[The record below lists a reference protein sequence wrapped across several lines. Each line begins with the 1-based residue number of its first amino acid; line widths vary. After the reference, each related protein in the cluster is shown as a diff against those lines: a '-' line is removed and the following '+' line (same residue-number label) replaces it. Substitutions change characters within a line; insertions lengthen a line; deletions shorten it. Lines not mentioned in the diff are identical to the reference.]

1 MPFGSHGIWV
11 QPDVFGLFSES
22 VGSFSNN
29 LGFSASIFSRNVGR
43 KRRCSRAGRFMFSG
57 CHK

>member
-29 LGFSASIFSRNVGR
+29 LGFSTSIFSRNVGR
-43 KRRCSRAGRFMFSG
+43 KRQIPPDLVVKMPSR
-57 CHK
+57 

>member
-29 LGFSASIFSRNVGR
+29 LGFSASIFQIPTDLVV
-43 KRRCSRAGRFMFSG
+43 KF
-57 CHK
+57 